1 MFGIGSLVGGLLD
14 KIGLGDLAPFVSM
27 GINFFTGN
35 WAGLV
40 GDVANLVAK
49 FTDSEFLDRV
59 AQFAPLGG
67 FAGGNFGDLLSSEGL
82 AGFADKLDDLGSSV
96 RNISEGWDRITEGLD
111 LAREVLDDR
120 NRVDSLRYSA
130 YMSSQV
136 SVNWA

>member
-1 MFGIGSLVGGLLD
+1 MFGIGNLVGELLD
-14 KIGLGDLAPFVSM
+14 KIGLGELAPFVSM

-40 GDVANLVAK
+40 GDITNLVAK
-49 FTDSEFLDRV
+49 FTDSKFLDRV

-67 FAGGNFGDLLSSEGL
+67 FAGGNFGDLLSPQGL
-82 AGFADKLDDLGSSV
+82 SSFADRLDDLGSSV
-96 RNISEGWDRITEGLD
+96 RNISEGWSQIQEGFN

-130 YMSSQV
+130 YMSTQV
-136 SVNWA
+136 NSSWA

>member
-1 MFGIGSLVGGLLD
+1 MFGIGNLVGGLLD
-14 KIGLGDLAPFVSM
+14 KIGLGELAPFVSM

-40 GDVANLVAK
+40 GDVANLVSR
-49 FTDSEFLDRV
+49 FTDSSFLDRV

-67 FAGGNFGDLLSSEGL
+67 FAGGNFGDFLSPQGL
-82 AGFADKLDDLGSSV
+82 SNFADRLDDLGSSV
-96 RNISEGWDRITEGLD
+96 RSLSEGWERINEGLD
-111 LAREVLDDR
+111 IAREVLDDR